1 MSEIIEGSLLN
12 ARQIVFHLRRPQ
24 IVNYEIQ
31 RKYNACNIEPR
42 TNTNNTVSH
51 NCM

>member
-1 MSEIIEGSLLN
+1 MIKNSINITNTKTTS
-12 ARQIVFHLRRPQ
+12 HLRRPQ

-31 RKYNACNIEPR
+31 RNYNACNIEPR
-42 TNTNNTVSH
+42 TNTNNTESQ